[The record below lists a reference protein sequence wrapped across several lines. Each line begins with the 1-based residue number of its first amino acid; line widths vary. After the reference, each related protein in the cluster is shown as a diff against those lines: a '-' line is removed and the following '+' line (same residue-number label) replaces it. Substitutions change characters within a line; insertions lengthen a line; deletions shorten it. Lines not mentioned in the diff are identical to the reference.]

1 MNKKRILVPIDGTE
15 RSMYALDFIKE
26 IFSKDSG
33 MEIILMNVKELVLIN
48 EMIVSEEVKI
58 AKELGKEI
66 LEAAKKKMQG
76 YNVETHFTFG
86 YPADEIINKARDEDV
101 GIIVMTQSTKRGL
114 SRMIGSVTTSVVKK
128 AKCIVMVVPN
138 DFTISLK

>member
-58 AKELGKEI
+58 AKEI

-76 YNVETHFTFG
+76 YNVETYFTFG